1 MYYHRQVSNTG
12 GGRGFGSPWP
22 AEEKPPEERS
32 ARALAGIS
40 RLRAWTVPKGNQKLV
55 KTINRNIV
63 LNIVR
68 QHGPISRADAA
79 RMSQLY
85 PATVSSIVNELIAE
99 GFVREVG
106 LGDSTG
112 GRQPVMLEL
121 NRGVYVACG
130 ASIEVGRVRVCLTDL
145 DARVLA
151 RAERPLSWQEGPRKS
166 LPAIASAIREIIES
180 GRVPP
185 EKVLGIGVVY
195 PGPVDTSTGAI
206 QASPHMPGWGGFSLR
221 AALEDELDHEV
232 LVDNDAN
239 AAAWGEKWFG
249 AAKGHSSFLYVMAD
263 YGLGGGIVIDD
274 RLYRGRNDGAG
285 EIGHMT
291 VDIDGPQCKCGNFGC
306 LDVMASGTAIARKMI
321 SDIKRG
327 AETLCRALVGG
338 AITMDTVLEAAAMG
352 DPHARAIVEESGRYV
367 GIGLANLVNCFNPEL
382 IVLGGQ
388 LALRSSLFFTSAR
401 ETARR
406 RAWPVLGKDLD
417 VVLSALGHDACVIGA
432 ASLVL
437 TKVFESPSIR
447 AYA

>member
-1 MYYHRQVSNTG
+1 LG
-12 GGRGFGSPWP
+12 G
-22 AEEKPPEERS
+22 
-32 ARALAGIS
+32 LS
-40 RLRAWTVPKGNQKLV
+40 RLRPAAIRKGNQKLV
-55 KTINRNIV
+55 KSINRNIV

-85 PATVSSIVNELIAE
+85 PATVSSIVNDLIAE

-121 NRGVYVACG
+121 NRGVYAACG

-151 RAERPLSWQEGPRKS
+151 RVEGPLVSQEGPRRN
-166 LPAIASAIREIIES
+166 LPAIASAIREII
-180 GRVPP
+180 GAGQVPP
-185 EKVLGIGVVY
+185 EKVLGVGVVY
-195 PGPVDTSTGAI
+195 PGPVDTATGTI
-206 QASPHMPGWGGFSLR
+206 QASPHMPGWGGFSLKT
-221 AALEDELDHEV
+221 ALESEIDYEV
-232 LVDNDAN
+232 MVDNDAN

-249 AAKGHSSFLYVMAD
+249 AAKGYSSFLYVMAD

-291 VDIDGPQCKCGNFGC
+291 VDVDGPQCKCGNFGC

-327 AETLCRALVGG
+327 AKTLCSELAGG
-338 AITMDTVLEAAAMG
+338 DIEAVTMDTVLEAAAAG

-388 LALRSSLFFTSAR
+388 LALRSNLFFASAR

-406 RAWPVLGKDLD
+406 RAWPVLGKDLGI
-417 VVLSALGHDACVIGA
+417 VVSALGHDACVIGA
-432 ASLVL
+432 ASLAL
-437 TKVFESPSIR
+437 TRVFESPSIS

>member
-1 MYYHRQVSNTG
+1 MKNYVISSGASARTR
-12 GGRGFGSPWP
+12 GGRAP
-22 AEEKPPEERS
+22 ERS
-32 ARALAGIS
+32 MGALGEVS
-40 RLRAWTVPKGNQKLV
+40 LLRTGPVHKGNQKLV
-55 KTINRNIV
+55 KSINRNIV

-85 PATVSSIVNELIAE
+85 PATVSSIVNDLIDE

-121 NRGVYVACG
+121 NRGVYAACG
-130 ASIEVGRVRVCLTDL
+130 ASIEVGRLRVCLTDL

-151 RAERPLSWQEGPRKS
+151 RAERPLLWQEGPRKS
-166 LPAIASAIREIIES
+166 LPAIVSAVREIIES
-180 GRVPP
+180 GRVPC
-185 EKVLGIGVVY
+185 EKVLGVGVVY
-195 PGPVDTSTGAI
+195 PGPVDTATGTI
-206 QASPHMPGWGGFSLR
+206 QASPHMPGWGGFSLK
-221 AALEDELDHEV
+221 AALEDELGHEV
-232 LVDNDAN
+232 VMDNDAN

-249 AAKGHSSFLYVMAD
+249 AARGRSSFLYVMAD
-263 YGLGGGIVIDD
+263 YGLGGGIIIDD

-327 AETLCRALVGG
+327 AETLCRDLVGG
-338 AITMDTVLEAAAMG
+338 DVESITMDIVLEAAAMG
-352 DPHARAIVEESGRYV
+352 DSHARAIVEESGRYV

-388 LALRSSLFFTSAR
+388 LALRSNLFFTSAR

-432 ASLVL
+432 TSLVL
-437 TKVFESPSIR
+437 TRVFESPSIR

>member
-1 MYYHRQVSNTG
+1 MTG
-12 GGRGFGSPWP
+12 
-22 AEEKPPEERS
+22 
-32 ARALAGIS
+32 L
-40 RLRAWTVPKGNQKLV
+40 LRFKSGAVRKGNQKLV
-55 KTINRNIV
+55 KSINRNIV

-79 RMSQLY
+79 RISQLY
-85 PATVSSIVNELIAE
+85 PATVSSIVNDLISE

-112 GRQPVMLEL
+112 GRQPMMIEL

-130 ASIEVGRVRVCLTDL
+130 ASIEVGRMRVCLTDL

-151 RAERPLSWQEGPRKS
+151 RAERPLEWQEGPRKN
-166 LPAIASAIREIIES
+166 LAHIASAVHEIIQ
-180 GRVPP
+180 RAQVPP
-185 EKVLGIGVVY
+185 ERVLGVGVVY
-195 PGPVDTSTGAI
+195 PGPVDTSTGTI
-206 QASPHMPGWGGFSLR
+206 LASPHMPGWGGFSLKT
-221 AALEDELDHEV
+221 ALEGELHHDI

-249 AAKGHSSFLYVMAD
+249 AAKGYSSFLYIMAD

-274 RLYRGRNDGAG
+274 QLYRGRNDGAG
-285 EIGHMT
+285 EFGHMT

-321 SDIKRG
+321 SDLKRG
-327 AETLCRALVGG
+327 AETLCRDLAGG
-338 AITMDTVLEAAAMG
+338 DIEAITVDVVLEAAARG
-352 DPHARAIVEESGRYV
+352 DPHARAIIEESGRYV

-382 IVLGGQ
+382 IVIGGQ
-388 LALRSSLFFTSAR
+388 LALRSGLFFQSAR

-406 RAWPVLGKDLD
+406 RAWPALGKD
-417 VVLSALGHDACVIGA
+417 VNIVLSTLGEDACVVGA

-437 TKVFESPSIR
+437 TRVFESPSIM